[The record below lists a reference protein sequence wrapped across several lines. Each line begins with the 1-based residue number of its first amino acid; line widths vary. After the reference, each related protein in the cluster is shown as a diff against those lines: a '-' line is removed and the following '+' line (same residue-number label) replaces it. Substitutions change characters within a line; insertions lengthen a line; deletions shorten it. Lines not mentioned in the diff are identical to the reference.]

1 MKKELLASSTELVAD
16 IAEVGFDTILS
27 DGLLKDI
34 PVLGIA
40 VRLATVV
47 LGVRDALFL
56 RKVATFI
63 KEVETGAEEDQA
75 RKDFKSVLSENSSEA
90 KRVGETLLLILDRFN
105 DFEKPTILAKVFLAF
120 LSKKITFQEFRRLA
134 AAIDAVFVEDLRNL
148 VAYGDGMND
157 LSALL
162 PSGLSTISQTGTTAD
177 TLGGPVIYHPII
189 LTELGKLCLSILSQ
203 SRQ

>member
-1 MKKELLASSTELVAD
+1 MKKELVASSTALVAD
-16 IAEVGFDTILS
+16 IAEVGLDTILS

-34 PVLGIA
+34 PVLGTA
-40 VRLATVV
+40 VRLATIV

-75 RKDFKSVLSENSSEA
+75 RKDFKSALSENSSEA
-90 KRVGETLLLILDRFN
+90 KRTGETLLLILDRCN

-134 AAIDAVFVEDLRNL
+134 AAIDAAFVEDLRNL
-148 VAYGDGMND
+148 VAYGDRMND

-162 PSGLSTISQTGTTAD
+162 PSGLSTISQTGVTAD
-177 TLGGPVIYHPII
+177 ALGGPVIYHPII